1 MATQTGYKA
10 SELGMIP
17 QDWDV
22 VELGKVIKSIT
33 SGVSVNSIDEINKFP
48 HGYHVLKTSCVANG
62 YFDSSYA
69 KSILPNEI
77 FRAKNS
83 VKKGNLI
90 VSRMNTPLLVG
101 ELGYTKKD
109 EPKIFLPDR
118 LWQVEI
124 KEDLANTQF
133 LSFLLSYPLF
143 AKVLKETATGTSD
156 SMKNISKNNFS
167 SLNIYLPPLSEQTA
181 IATALSDTDALISSL
196 QALIAKKKAIK
207 LSAMQNLL
215 SGKIRLPEFAL
226 RLDGSPKTTR
236 QTELGCVPEDWAVV
250 ELGDVGKTYGGLSG
264 KNKSD
269 FDRGDSFYVPFT
281 NVMANLEV
289 DKNQLGKVEVNEK
302 QNAVLEGD
310 LLFNGSSETPE
321 EVCFASFVN
330 FSLPNLFLNSFC
342 FGFRLTKNTI
352 SPKYLAYWFRSEIG
366 RKTIAF
372 MSQGSTRYNISKSE
386 FVKLKLVMPSKPE
399 QTAIA
404 QLLSD
409 MDAEIESLEGRLK
422 KTQSLKQGMMQ
433 ALLTGKIRLPL
444 E

>member
-1 MATQTGYKA
+1 MATQIGYKS

-17 QDWDV
+17 QDWEV
-22 VELGKVIKSIT
+22 EELGTVAKVEMCRRIFKNETLNVGDIPFYKIGTFGGEADAYISRQLFEEYKSKYPYPKIGDVLISAAGT
-33 SGVSVNSIDEINKFP
+33 IGRVVVFDGEEAYYQDSNIVWLNINK
-48 HGYHVLKTSCVANG
+48 
-62 YFDSSYA
+62 A
-69 KSILPNEI
+69 KISN
-77 FRAKNS
+77 
-83 VKKGNLI
+83 
-90 VSRMNTPLLVG
+90 
-101 ELGYTKKD
+101 
-109 EPKIFLPDR
+109 
-118 LWQVEI
+118 
-124 KEDLANTQF
+124 
-133 LSFLLSYPLF
+133 SFLYYFYQYTEWNSLEGSTIKRLYNNDLLSKKIAIP
-143 AKVLKETATGTSD
+143 KSTT
-156 SMKNISKNNFS
+156 
-167 SLNIYLPPLSEQTA
+167 EQTA
-181 IATALSDTDALISSL
+181 IAIALSDTDALISSL
-196 QALIAKKKAIK
+196 QTLIAKKQAIK

-215 SGKIRLPEFAL
+215 SGKIRLPEFAQ
-226 RLDGSPKTTR
+226 RPDGSPKTTR
-236 QTELGCVPEDWAVV
+236 QTELGCVPEDWEVV

-269 FDRGDSFYVPFT
+269 FDKGNSFYVPFT

-302 QNAVLEGD
+302 QNEVLEGD

-342 FGFRLTKNTI
+342 FGFRLTKNTVH
-352 SPKYLAYWFRSEIG
+352 PKYLAYWFRSEIG

-372 MSQGSTRYNISKSE
+372 MSQGSTRYNVSKSE

-409 MDAEIESLEGRLK
+409 MDSEIEALECRLK

>member
-124 KEDLANTQF
+124 KEDLANSQF

-196 QALIAKKKAIK
+196 QTLIAKKQAIK

>member
-196 QALIAKKKAIK
+196 QTLIAKKKAIK

>member
-17 QDWDV
+17 LDWEV
-22 VELGKVIKSIT
+22 VELGSIGEPIIGLTYSPRDINDNGILVLRSSNIHSNKLIFDNNVFVKMEIPERVIVKENDILICVRNGSRQLIGKCALITKEAEGFAFGAFMSVFRTLFAPFVFYAFQSDKIQNQIKEIMGATINQITNKDLREFKIAIPKSIT
-33 SGVSVNSIDEINKFP
+33 
-48 HGYHVLKTSCVANG
+48 
-62 YFDSSYA
+62 
-69 KSILPNEI
+69 
-77 FRAKNS
+77 
-83 VKKGNLI
+83 
-90 VSRMNTPLLVG
+90 
-101 ELGYTKKD
+101 
-109 EPKIFLPDR
+109 
-118 LWQVEI
+118 
-124 KEDLANTQF
+124 
-133 LSFLLSYPLF
+133 
-143 AKVLKETATGTSD
+143 
-156 SMKNISKNNFS
+156 
-167 SLNIYLPPLSEQTA
+167 EQTA

-196 QALIAKKKAIK
+196 QTLITKKQAIK

-215 SGKIRLPEFAL
+215 SGKIRLPEFAQ
-226 RLDGSPKTTR
+226 RPDGSPKTTR

>member
-1 MATQTGYKA
+1 MATQTGYKV
-10 SELGMIP
+10 SELGKIP

-33 SGVSVNSIDEINKFP
+33 SGVSVNSIDEINKFA

-62 YFDSSYA
+62 YFDSGYA
-69 KSILPNEI
+69 KSIFPNEI

-109 EPKIFLPDR
+109 EPKTFLPDR

-167 SLNIYLPPLSEQTA
+167 SLNIYLPPLLEQTA
-181 IATALSDTDALISSL
+181 IAIALSDTDALISSL
-196 QALIAKKKAIK
+196 QTLIAKKKAIK

-226 RLDGSPKTTR
+226 RPDGSPKTTR
-236 QTELGCVPEDWAVV
+236 QTEVGCVPEDWEVV
-250 ELGDVGKTYGGLSG
+250 ELGSVAFIKTGSKNNQDKKENGQYPFFVRSATVEQIDTYSYDCEAILIPGEGNIGSIFHYINGKFDAHQRVYVIRDFYNVIG
-264 KNKSD
+264 K
-269 FDRGDSFYVPFT
+269 FVFFT
-281 NVMANLEV
+281 L
-289 DKNQLGKVEVNEK
+289 K
-302 QNAVLEGD
+302 QNFGKHAMENTVKATVDSLR
-310 LLFNGSSETPE
+310 LPTFQNFK
-321 EVCFASFVN
+321 FA
-330 FSLPNLFLNSFC
+330 
-342 FGFRLTKNTI
+342 I
-352 SPKYLAYWFRSEIG
+352 PK
-366 RKTIAF
+366 
-372 MSQGSTRYNISKSE
+372 STT
-386 FVKLKLVMPSKPE
+386 E

-409 MDAEIESLEGRLK
+409 MDAEIIALEGRLK